1 MSDFPYTGGMDARS
15 DDEIRADLSYLFDK
29 ASQALA
35 ERMGTVLGE
44 LGMTVR
50 DYCVLAKAGAHE
62 LTQGELAELAL
73 LDKTTMV
80 VTLDHLERAGLARR
94 TPSPTDRRARIVE
107 TTDAGDAL
115 LVKART
121 VIAGVYDD
129 VLGVLSPEQREALLD
144 GLMRLVTHDGPLA
157 DVEPVPNAPRRRRSA

>member
-1 MSDFPYTGGMDARS
+1 MDTRS

-35 ERMGTVLGE
+35 ARMGTVLGE

-50 DYCVLAKAGAHE
+50 DYCVLSKAAAHE

-80 VTLDHLERAGLARR
+80 VTCDHLEKAGLAQR
-94 TPSPTDRRARIVE
+94 TPSPADRRVRIVR
-107 TTDAGDAL
+107 TTEAGDEAVAKARGVIDDLYAEVLGALPVEQRAALLDAL
-115 LVKART
+115 LT
-121 VIAGVYDD
+121 
-129 VLGVLSPEQREALLD
+129 
-144 GLMRLVTHDGPLA
+144 LVTHDGPLSA
-157 DVEPVPNAPRRRRSA
+157 VEPNPHAPRRKRGS